1 MQKENWQPYVNL
13 FFNLS
18 AWLAG
23 PVILALLVGNWL
35 DARYSTEPWGVLGL
49 IGVAFII
56 SNIGIAREGRRMMK
70 QLEAEGKR
78 PPATGTPENRNLN
91 DRTYFRK
98 PD

>member
-1 MQKENWQPYVNL
+1 MRKENWQPYVNL

-23 PVILALLVGNWL
+23 PIILALLVGNWL
-35 DARYSTEPWGVLGL
+35 DERYATEPWGVLGL
-49 IGVAFII
+49 IGVAFVI

-70 QLEAEGKR
+70 QLDAESKSTT
-78 PPATGTPENRNLN
+78 AT
-91 DRTYFRK
+91 RTVHDHTNFRK

>member
-23 PVILALLVGNWL
+23 PIILALFAGNWL
-35 DARYSTEPWGVLGL
+35 DDRYASEPWGVLGC
-49 IGVAFII
+49 IGVAFVV
-56 SNIGIAREGRRMMK
+56 SNIGIVREARRMMK
-70 QLEAEGKR
+70 QLETEDKGLTAT
-78 PPATGTPENRNLN
+78 PPKTNRDQN
-91 DRTYFRK
+91 DYTNFRK